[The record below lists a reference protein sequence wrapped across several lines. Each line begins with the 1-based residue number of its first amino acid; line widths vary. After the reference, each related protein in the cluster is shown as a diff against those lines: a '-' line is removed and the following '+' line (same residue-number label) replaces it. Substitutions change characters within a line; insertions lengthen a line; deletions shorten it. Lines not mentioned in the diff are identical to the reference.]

1 MSNTHKLRII
11 FMGNPEFARYHLEKI
26 LAEEFHVVAVVSAAD
41 KPGGRGMKIQSTPVT
56 TFAKS
61 KNIPCLQPKNLKN
74 KDFQKKLQS
83 YKADIQIVIAFRMLP
98 ESVWNM
104 PPLGTINLH
113 ASLLPQYRGA
123 APINWAI
130 INGEKKSGVTTFRL
144 KNEIDTG
151 GILLQ
156 RECPIDSNDTAG
168 TLHDK
173 LMVLGADTMI
183 ETLQRISDQS
193 IEETPQ
199 KESNNLK
206 SAPKLFTH
214 NTQINWDITGEKILD
229 FIRGLYPYP
238 VAHTLLDEKKLQ
250 VYRAS
255 FSSQNHNH
263 PSGIFFSDQKKYLAV
278 SVPNGYVH
286 LLEIKMQGKRQM
298 KVIDFL
304 NGNTI
309 NGLEPIK

>member
-1 MSNTHKLRII
+1 
-11 FMGNPEFARYHLEKI
+11 MGNPEFARYHLEKM
-26 LAEEFHVVAVVSAAD
+26 LSTGFNVVAVVSAPD

-56 TFAKS
+56 LYAKS
-61 KNIPCLQPKNLKN
+61 KKIPCLQPKNLKN
-74 KDFQKKLQS
+74 ADFQKELQS
-83 YKADIQIVIAFRMLP
+83 YKADIQVVIAFRMLP

-144 KNEIDTG
+144 KHEIDTG

-156 RECPIDSNDTAG
+156 KECPIDSNETAG

-173 LMVLGADTMI
+173 LMILGANTMI
-183 ETLQRISDQS
+183 ETLHRISDQS

-199 KESNNLK
+199 EESNNLK
-206 SAPKLFTH
+206 NAPKLFTH
-214 NTQINWDITGEKILD
+214 NTQINWDMPGEKILNL
-229 FIRGLYPYP
+229 IKGLHPYP
-238 VAHTLLDEKKLQ
+238 IAHTILDGKKLQ
-250 VYRAS
+250 VYRAT
-255 FSSQNHNH
+255 FSLQNHH
-263 PSGIFFSDQKKYLAV
+263 QSTGIFFSDQKKYLAV
-278 SVPNGYVH
+278 SVPNGYIYLDEVK
-286 LLEIKMQGKRQM
+286 LQGKRQM
-298 KVIDFL
+298 KVTDFL
-304 NGNTI
+304 NGYPA